1 MVLSW
6 SIESRSIL
14 IKDMTHGRQRGE
26 MKGREREEREER
38 KRRGREGKGRGRGGE
53 EEEEERER
61 ERERERRTNNRGKR
75 GSRWVMSK
83 HSLLTISRKQS

>member
-14 IKDMTHGRQRGE
+14 IKDMTHGRERGE
-26 MKGREREEREER
+26 MKGREREERKRRESGEEEER
-38 KRRGREGKGRGRGGE
+38 KRR
-53 EEEEERER
+53 ERER